1 MQSDY
6 ISFTS
11 YGVGCVPAMDQSHK
25 ASKYGGGGG
34 GGRKG
39 KREKGGL
46 GKIGKKEITA
56 TRIIAIDFGHESGR
70 KVENVIASL
79 RRACRTLLQISLD
92 YLFDE
97 LSHGSL
103 QSHMS
108 FRAKIKNCF
117 FLIQVS
123 IKAR

>member
-1 MQSDY
+1 MALIQCNPITSHSLVMVLGACPQW
-6 ISFTS
+6 ISHTRRRS
-11 YGVGCVPAMDQSHK
+11 R
-25 ASKYGGGGG
+25 GGGG

-117 FLIQVS
+117 F
-123 IKAR
+123 

>member
-1 MQSDY
+1 MRARNGSVTQ
-6 ISFTS
+6 
-11 YGVGCVPAMDQSHK
+11 GVEVW
-25 ASKYGGGGG
+25 GGGG